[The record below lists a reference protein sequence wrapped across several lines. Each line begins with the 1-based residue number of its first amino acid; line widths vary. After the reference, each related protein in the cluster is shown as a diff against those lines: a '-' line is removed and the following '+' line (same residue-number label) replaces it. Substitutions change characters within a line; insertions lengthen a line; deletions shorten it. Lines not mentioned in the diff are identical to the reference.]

1 VQGLLEVLLEQF
13 GVPLNEDTLNGLK
26 VTDLK
31 TFSALATIPV
41 EALKLVAACLPAR
54 RGGGR
59 PRPAAARSLCRG

>member
-31 TFSALATIPV
+31 TSSALAATPV
-41 EALKLVAACLPAR
+41 EALKLVAKPMPRVTCPAMTTCWNR
-54 RGGGR
+54 
-59 PRPAAARSLCRG
+59 